1 MPKETTINV
10 EQLEKLLESYSNDFI
25 ELTGGKVEETTDLFD
40 LLLTNILEL
49 NSEEQKEHKG
59 KLIAPSYRKV
69 LSVFPYALFVL
80 QSLIPEYL

>member
-10 EQLEKLLESYSNDFI
+10 EQLEKLLESYSNNFI

-59 KLIAPSYRKV
+59 KLIAPSYRKAAKSAV
-69 LSVFPYALFVL
+69 PTGFLTKQPYIF
-80 QSLIPEYL
+80 